1 METDAVPAGRP
12 PDGVS
17 APDGLGE
24 PDDPGPRA
32 PGYQHVLAP
41 DPQPVAVLEDLLNVR
56 GEQLLRAAI
65 MLAGSHADGEDLLQG
80 ALERVYRHWGRID
93 GDPEGYL
100 RRTLYHL
107 ATDGWRRKRA
117 WRARLGLL
125 GRPETQPDGT
135 DAVDN
140 RDQLLRLLRELPP
153 RQRTAIVVRYWEEL
167 TEAQAAQAMGC
178 STGTVK
184 SATSR
189 GMRKLRELSGLGEND
204 GTPQPTG
211 RTS

>member
-1 METDAVPAGRP
+1 M
-12 PDGVS
+12 DG
-17 APDGLGE
+17 E
-24 PDDPGPRA
+24 
-32 PGYQHVLAP
+32 
-41 DPQPVAVLEDLLNVR
+41 QPVDVLEELLAVK
-56 GEQLLRAAI
+56 GGHLLHTAI
-65 MLAGSHADGEDLLQG
+65 LLAGSQEDGEDLLQ
-80 ALERVYRHWGRID
+80 AVLERVFRHWRTIRGN
-93 GDPEGYL
+93 PEGYL

-107 ATDGWRRKRA
+107 AADGWRRKQA

-125 GRPETQPDGT
+125 GRLEAQPDDV

-153 RQRTAIVVRYWEEL
+153 RQRTAIVLRYWEEL
-167 TEAQAAQAMGC
+167 TEAEIAQAMGC
-178 STGTVK
+178 SPGTVK

-189 GMRKLRELSGLGEND
+189 GMRRLRELSGLGESD